1 MSLSES
7 ELLHTLALMKAK
19 NIGPISA
26 KKLLNAV
33 GSAEALFAEKKA
45 TLSKIKGISPTKLKE
60 LFDPKLMT
68 LAENELKY
76 IENNAIQLLYFRS
89 PDYPFLL
96 KQCIDSP
103 LILFQ
108 KGSHQW
114 SQMKSLSIVGT
125 RKMTRMG
132 ADFLEKLFESLAAL
146 PILIVSGF
154 AAGVDI
160 KAHRL
165 AMECGLPTV
174 AVLAHGLNQYYPS
187 SHKAYAVNLMQ
198 NGAFVSDFFTSDEFN
213 RENFLSRNRI
223 IAGLSEATLVV
234 ESAEKGGS
242 LVTAQ
247 MAFDYNRQ
255 VFAVP
260 GRTSDLYSAGC
271 NNLIKQQ
278 KAALVENAADIIYQ
292 MGWDIEEKP
301 KPVQQELFV
310 DLSVSEEN
318 LVAVLKETEKEHIDV
333 LVRKSGISARE
344 VAGLLLSLELKGLV
358 RPLPGKF
365 FELI

>member
-1 MSLSES
+1 MQLSES
-7 ELLHTLALMKAK
+7 ELLHILALMKAK

-26 KKLLNAV
+26 KKLLQAV
-33 GSAEALFAEKKA
+33 GSAEALFKEKKA
-45 TLSKIKGISPTKLKE
+45 NLLKIKGVSPAKLKD
-60 LFDPKLMT
+60 LFEPNLMI
-68 LAENELKY
+68 LAEKELKF
-76 IENNAIQLLYFRS
+76 IENNAIQILYYRS
-89 PDYPFLL
+89 EAYPYLL

-108 KGSHQW
+108 KGTHRW
-114 SQMKSLSIVGT
+114 NQMKSLSIVGT

-132 ADFLEKLFESLAAL
+132 ADFLEKLFETLSAL
-146 PILIVSGF
+146 PVLIVSGF

-165 AMECGLPTV
+165 AIEYNLPTV
-174 AVLAHGLNQYYPS
+174 AVLAHGLNQYYPTN
-187 SHKAYAVNLMQ
+187 HKAYAANLMQ
-198 NGAFVSDFFTSDEFN
+198 SGAFISDFFTSDEFN

-260 GRTSDLYSAGC
+260 GRTTDLYSTGC

-278 KAALVENAADIIYQ
+278 KAALVESAADIIYQ
-292 MGWDIEEKP
+292 LGWDIEEKP
-301 KPVQQELFV
+301 KPIQQQLFV
-310 DLSVSEEN
+310 ELTEPEERLIN
-318 LVAVLKETEKEHIDV
+318 TLKETQKEHIDV
-333 LVRKSGISARE
+333 LVRQSGISARE